1 MKKFFKGF
9 TLMELII
16 AIAIIGIVA
25 TLVTPVLHK
34 NIQRKKNAVVLGKAI
49 EQITLGSQNLIQTVN
64 AYRTDGSFSDCL
76 STITMAD
83 AGGTENDSLLAN
95 NNLRT
100 IIPHY
105 WDLSTIENEDEWF
118 NFNKISASLQIN
130 CNDSNLYENPD
141 DNTECLITIDTNGV
155 ALPPGR
161 AGVDIFEF
169 ILINNGSLTP
179 NIGTESGIRA
189 RDLIQNDYII
199 TE

>member
-1 MKKFFKGF
+1 
-9 TLMELII
+9 MELII

-25 TLVTPVLHK
+25 TLVTPILHK
-34 NIQRKKNAVVLGKAI
+34 NLQRKKNAVVLGKAI

-83 AGGTENDSLLAN
+83 VGGTGDERLLVN

-118 NFNKISASLQIN
+118 NFNKISASVQIN
-130 CNDSNLYENPD
+130 CDDKDLYADPD
-141 DNTECLITIDTNGV
+141 HKTACLITIDTNGI
-155 ALPPGR
+155 ALPPGS

-169 ILINNGSLTP
+169 ILVNNGSLTP
-179 NIGTESGIRA
+179 NIDTESGIRA